1 MPEGL
6 TLPGALIQAA
16 RSLLALSQLD
26 LSSRAG
32 VSKKIVN
39 DYENGFITPKQAIV
53 DRLREC
59 LEGEGARFIGT
70 RSRIG
75 VITVAAK
82 PVVEGRSRS
91 PRISG
96 TTPLPSGAS
105 TGRPRGRPRVSR

>member
-1 MPEGL
+1 M
-6 TLPGALIQAA
+6 QAA

-26 LSSRAG
+26 LSARAG

-39 DYENGFITPKQAIV
+39 DYENGFIVPKQAIV

-59 LEGEGARFIGT
+59 LEAEGARFIGT

-75 VITVAAK
+75 VMTVAGK
-82 PVVEGRSRS
+82 PVMDGRSRS

-96 TTPLPSGAS
+96 STPAPSGTS
-105 TGRPRGRPRVSR
+105 TGRPRGRPRKAD